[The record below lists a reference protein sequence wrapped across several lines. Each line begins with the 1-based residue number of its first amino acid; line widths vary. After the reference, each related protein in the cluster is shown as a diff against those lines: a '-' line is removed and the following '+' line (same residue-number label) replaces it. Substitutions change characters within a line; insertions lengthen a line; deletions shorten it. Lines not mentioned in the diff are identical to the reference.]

1 MRVLWIVNMLLPE
14 IAQHLNV
21 KTSLSG
27 SWMEDASQKLSK
39 KGSVNLSI
47 ACVYG
52 KEFKKI
58 KINNITYY
66 LIPGTSRDFLFYN
79 KKLKKYWNLIIE
91 DERPDIV
98 HIHGTEY
105 THSISY
111 LRGNHNIPTVV
122 SIQGTL
128 NRIKD
133 IYYGEMTT
141 CEVLRF
147 RTFKEYLKFNGIIEM
162 RMLHKKNAKY
172 ESEIIRSVGYANCV
186 NTYQE
191 SITLNINPNINVFQ
205 LEYNLRNGFYNS
217 PKWKLDTDNR
227 LTIFTNPG
235 GTPLKGL
242 HKLLYAINIVKR
254 SYPSIQ
260 LRVPGFNHSNG
271 VLKVTSGYSKY
282 IKYLIKKL
290 NLENNIT
297 FLGGLNESEMIS
309 NMLNSRM
316 VVIPSAIETVSLIL
330 REAMYLGVPS
340 IASFRGGMADYIT
353 NKVDG
358 FLYDFP
364 EVEYLATRIIELIE
378 NDELCLTFS
387 KNAIA
392 KAELSHQREHNIEQM
407 HNMYEQIVEEKRK

>member
-21 KTSLSG
+21 KTSFSG

-39 KGSVNLSI
+39 KESVNLSI

-58 KINNITYY
+58 KIGNIIYY

-79 KKLKKYWNLIIE
+79 KKLKKYWNLIIQ

-111 LRGNHNIPTVV
+111 IRGNHNIPTVV
-122 SIQGTL
+122 SIQGIL
-128 NRIKD
+128 NKIKEVD
-133 IYYGEMTT
+133 YGEMTS
-141 CEVLRF
+141 CEVIRF
-147 RTFKEYLKFNGIIEM
+147 RTFKEYIKFNGIIEM

-172 ESEIIRSVGYANCV
+172 ESEIIRSVGYANYV
-186 NTYQE
+186 NTWDK
-191 SITLNINPNINVFQ
+191 SATLYINPNIKIFQ
-205 LEYNLRNGFYNS
+205 LDYNLRDGFYNS
-217 PKWKLDTDNR
+217 QKWKLDTNNK
-227 LTIFTNPG
+227 LIIFTNPG
-235 GTPLKGL
+235 GVPLKGL
-242 HKLLYAINIVKR
+242 HKLLFAISIVKR
-254 SYPSIQ
+254 TYPNIQ
-260 LRVPGFNHSNG
+260 LRVPGFNHNNG
-271 VLKVTSGYSKY
+271 VLKVSSGYSKY
-282 IKYLIKKL
+282 IKHLIKKL
-290 NLENNIT
+290 NLEKNIT

-316 VVIPSAIETVSLIL
+316 VVIPSAIEGTSLIL

-353 NKVDG
+353 DKVDG

-392 KAELSHQREHNIEQM
+392 KAELSHQREYNIEQI
-407 HNMYEQIVEEKRK
+407 HSMYEQIVEEKRE